1 MLQHERDSRGVAT
14 LCLDRPQLHN
24 AFDDTLIAELNR
36 VLTHYAADPAVRV
49 LVLRSNGKSL
59 SAGADLNW
67 MKRVAQYDFD
77 DNLRDS
83 QALAELMERI
93 YRFPAPTVAV
103 VQGPAFG
110 GGVGLV
116 SCCDIAIASTSASF
130 CLSEVKLGLAPAVIS
145 PYVIAAMG
153 ARQAQRYFLTAE
165 RFSADT
171 ACQTGLVQQVVAP
184 EVLDE
189 EAAKLVNA
197 LLANGPVALAAC
209 KQLIHRVAEASTPEI
224 RDYTTNLIATLRAGP
239 EGQEG
244 LKAFLDKR
252 PAHWIPTP

>member
-1 MLQHERDSRGVAT
+1 
-14 LCLDRPQLHN
+14 
-24 AFDDTLIAELNR
+24 
-36 VLTHYAADPAVRV
+36 
-49 LVLRSNGKSL
+49 
-59 SAGADLNW
+59 
-67 MKRVAQYDFD
+67 
-77 DNLRDS
+77 
-83 QALAELMERI
+83 
-93 YRFPAPTVAV
+93 
-103 VQGPAFG
+103 
-110 GGVGLV
+110 
-116 SCCDIAIASTSASF
+116 
-130 CLSEVKLGLAPAVIS
+130 VIS

-184 EVLDE
+184 EVLDD

-209 KQLIHRVAEASTPEI
+209 KKLIHRVAAASTPEI

-252 PAHWIPTP
+252 PANWIPTP

>member
-1 MLQHERDSRGVAT
+1 MLQHELDSRGVAT

-49 LVLRSNGKSL
+49 LVLRSNGKSF

-184 EVLDE
+184 EVLDD
-189 EAAKLVNA
+189 EADTLVNA

-224 RDYTTNLIATLRAGP
+224 RDYTTHLIATLRAGA

-252 PAHWIPTP
+252 PANWIPTP

>member
-1 MLQHERDSRGVAT
+1 MLQHHLDPRGVAT

-49 LVLRSNGKSL
+49 LVLRSNGKSF

-93 YRFPAPTVAV
+93 YRFPAPTLAV

-184 EVLDE
+184 EVLDD
-189 EAAKLVNA
+189 EAGKLVNA

-224 RDYTTNLIATLRAGP
+224 RDYTTNLIATLRAGA

-252 PAHWIPTP
+252 PANWIPTP

>member
-1 MLQHERDSRGVAT
+1 MLQHELDSRGVAT

-36 VLTHYAADPAVRV
+36 VLTDYAANPAVRV
-49 LVLRSNGKSL
+49 LVLRSNGKSF

-130 CLSEVKLGLAPAVIS
+130 CLSEVKLGLAP
-145 PYVIAAMG
+145 P
-153 ARQAQRYFLTAE
+153 
-165 RFSADT
+165 
-171 ACQTGLVQQVVAP
+171 
-184 EVLDE
+184 
-189 EAAKLVNA
+189 
-197 LLANGPVALAAC
+197 
-209 KQLIHRVAEASTPEI
+209 
-224 RDYTTNLIATLRAGP
+224 
-239 EGQEG
+239 
-244 LKAFLDKR
+244 
-252 PAHWIPTP
+252 

>member
-1 MLQHERDSRGVAT
+1 MLQHELDSRGVAT

-49 LVLRSNGKSL
+49 LVLRSNGKSF

-67 MKRVAQYDFD
+67 MKRVAQYNFD

-184 EVLDE
+184 EVLDD
-189 EAAKLVNA
+189 EAGKLVNA

-209 KQLIHRVAEASTPEI
+209 KKLIHRVAEASTPEI
-224 RDYTTNLIATLRAGP
+224 RDYTTHLIATLRAGA

-252 PAHWIPTP
+252 PANWIPTP

>member
-1 MLQHERDSRGVAT
+1 MLQHELDSRGVAT

-36 VLTHYAADPAVRV
+36 VLTDYAADPAVRV
-49 LVLRSNGKSL
+49 LVLRSNGKSF

-184 EVLDE
+184 EVLDD
-189 EAAKLVNA
+189 EAGKLLNA

-224 RDYTTNLIATLRAGP
+224 RDYTTHLIATLRAGA

-252 PAHWIPTP
+252 PANWIPTP

>member
-1 MLQHERDSRGVAT
+1 MLQHSLDTRGVAT
-14 LCLDRPQLHN
+14 LTLDRPQLHN
-24 AFDDTLIAELNR
+24 AFDDTLIAALNT
-36 VLTHYAADPAVRV
+36 VIAQYAANPAVRV
-49 LVLRSNGKSL
+49 LVLRSTGKSF

-83 QALAELMERI
+83 QALAALMEGL
-93 YRFPAPTVAV
+93 YRFPAPTLAV

-116 SCCDIAIASTSASF
+116 SCCDIAIASEAASF
-130 CLSEVKLGLAPAVIS
+130 CLSEVKLGLVPAVIS
-145 PYVIAAMG
+145 PYVINAMG

-165 RFSADT
+165 RFDAVAAQHS
-171 ACQTGLVQQVVAP
+171 GLVQHVVAA
-184 EVLDE
+184 EALDH
-189 EAAKLVNA
+189 EAERLLAA

-209 KQLIHRVAEASTPEI
+209 KQLIQRVSAASTHELTA
-224 RDYTTNLIATLRAGP
+224 YTTHLIATLRAGA

-252 PAHWIPTP
+252 PAHWTQTP